1 MCQAQHSEPIVTADA
16 RPRRADP
23 GRVRGLDCPGSLHL
37 CGDPVAAAH
46 WFERN
51 RGACGPAALYTEEYD
66 VRQRQLRGNLPRAFV
81 HTGMLESAVVL
92 SRDVDLGVG
101 A

>member
-1 MCQAQHSEPIVTADA
+1 VQNAFPIKNVFVIIIWPAPLDRDRCHFMCQAQHSEPIVTADA

-23 GRVRGLDCPGSLHL
+23 GRVRGLECPGSLHL
-37 CGDPVAAAH
+37 CGDQVATAH

-66 VRQRQLRGNLPRAFV
+66 VR
-81 HTGMLESAVVL
+81 
-92 SRDVDLGVG
+92 
-101 A
+101 